1 MSFNAVCFLHKPSIF
16 NWIFFSALWLFLFQL
31 SVHADQSVT
40 LSWDATGDS
49 NVAGYKIY
57 YGVVSGIY
65 THCID
70 VGNVITATVFG
81 LAPDT
86 TYYFAATTY
95 DTFGNESDY
104 SNETTY
110 HTPPATSTDGTEAT
124 LTPVTLVGGQLGFQ
138 LSEVVGHTY
147 VVQASTDLINWV
159 SVETNMAPFT
169 FVDSAPALPQRF
181 YRAIELAP
189 VTPTAAAVLTSTSPV
204 TGQFSLAVSGT
215 TGALYVVQASTDLV
229 NWVSVQTNAAPFTF
243 VDANM
248 AGYKQRFF
256 RTFSMSP

>member
-1 MSFNAVCFLHKPSIF
+1 M
-16 NWIFFSALWLFLFQL
+16 W
-31 SVHADQSVT
+31 
-40 LSWDATGDS
+40 
-49 NVAGYKIY
+49 
-57 YGVVSGIY
+57 
-65 THCID
+65 
-70 VGNVITATVFG
+70 GNVITATISG

-110 HTPPATSTDGTEAT
+110 HTPSPTGTGGTEAT
-124 LTPVTLVGGQLGFQ
+124 LTSVTLAGGQLGFQ

-169 FVDSAPALPQRF
+169 FVDSAPALPQQF

-189 VTPTAAAVLTSTSPV
+189 VTPAAAVLTSTSPV

-215 TGALYVVQASTDLV
+215 AGALYVVQASTDLV

-248 AGYKQRFF
+248 ADYKQRFF
-256 RTFSMSP
+256 RTFSLSP

>member
-1 MSFNAVCFLHKPSIF
+1 MSFSAVCFLHKPSIF
-16 NWIFFSALWLFLFQL
+16 NWIFCSALWLFLFQL

-49 NVAGYKIY
+49 NVAGYKVY
-57 YGVVSGIY
+57 YGVASGIY

-70 VGNVITATVFG
+70 VGNVITATISG

-110 HTPPATSTDGTEAT
+110 HTPSPTGTGGTEAT
-124 LTPVTLVGGQLGFQ
+124 LTSVTLIGGQLGFQ

-169 FVDSAPALPQRF
+169 FVDSAPALPQQF

-189 VTPTAAAVLTSTSPV
+189 VTPAAAVLTSTSPV

-215 TGALYVVQASTDLV
+215 AGALYVVQASTDLV
-229 NWVSVQTNAAPFTF
+229 NWFSVQTNAAPFTF

-248 AGYKQRFF
+248 ADYKQRFF
-256 RTFSMSP
+256 RTFSLSP